1 MNSRDTWGRRVFWF
15 LLVAGLLDRLF
26 LLAGFSTRFIG
37 TDDTVI
43 WSAAVAYGHGEFHEP
58 YFNGQDYGV
67 MLEALLAAPFARAG
81 ATLRILLPTVTA
93 LLAMLPFWSFAF
105 WNRRHGR
112 FTAAC
117 VFLAMPVLLPNEYG
131 LMTSVTR
138 GWVTGTGL
146 LALLPWITDV
156 RRPLPRSLLMG
167 FSASLACM
175 VNPNALPFAAAFLAW
190 HIFQQPAFPRHA
202 LLVIVGTVPCCA
214 AHMLAQAWC
223 AEHPHRMVNTLSGYP
238 LTFYPEGVA
247 DGMTRLDAH
256 FEWLTPVAWPYGQ
269 LIGEALVII
278 TVIAVWK
285 RRTALAI
292 ALATG
297 IAIIVLALGFG
308 KTHDGIGNVFMPLSR
323 MFLAVPLVFCWG
335 LSMLLDTTRI
345 RPWPARITLAAAL
358 CALMIKTC
366 LLPSTMNEQLAEQGP
381 WSSER
386 PLADFNDDLAWLR
399 AVCARHQVGLIV
411 PLYADTRIE
420 VHYRALL
427 YTALDRS
434 LPPTYLTWKENRYWV
449 REAYADSVVEN
460 VLLVAGRA
468 TGWDRNARALTTAI
482 DVSGDRQD
490 RFLLLSGNT
499 LPTDSLVSY
508 VLDRK

>member
-1 MNSRDTWGRRVFWF
+1 MDGRDTWGRWVFWF

-26 LLAGFSTRFIG
+26 LLNVFSTRFIG

-43 WSAAVAYGHGEFHEP
+43 WSAAVAYGHGEFREP

-67 MLEALLAAPFARAG
+67 MLEAILAAPFARAG

-105 WNRRHGR
+105 WNKRHGR
-112 FTAAC
+112 YTAAC

-146 LALLPWITDV
+146 LAPLPWISDV

-167 FSASLACM
+167 FSASLACL

-190 HIFQQPAFPRHA
+190 YIFQQPAFARHA
-202 LLVIVGTVPCCA
+202 LLVIVGSLPCCA

-223 AEHPHRMVNTLSGYP
+223 AEHPHRIVNTLSGYP
-238 LTFYPEGVA
+238 LTFYAEGIA
-247 DGMTRLDAH
+247 EGMTRLDAH
-256 FEWLTPVAWPYGQ
+256 FQWLTPVAWPYGQ

-278 TVIAVWK
+278 TVIALRK
-285 RRTALAI
+285 RERALATAL
-292 ALATG
+292 LTG

-308 KTHDGIGNVFMPLSR
+308 KTHDGIANVFMPLSR
-323 MFLAVPLVFCWG
+323 MFLAVPLVLCWG
-335 LSMLLDTTRI
+335 VAMLLDGTRL

-358 CALMIKTC
+358 CALTIKSYR
-366 LLPSTMNEQLAEQGP
+366 LPSTINEQVAEQGP

-386 PLADFNDDLAWLR
+386 PLADFNGDLAWLR

-411 PLYADTRIE
+411 PLYADTHIE

-499 LPTDSLVSY
+499 LTTDSLVRF
-508 VLDRK
+508 VLQKK

>member
-1 MNSRDTWGRRVFWF
+1 
-15 LLVAGLLDRLF
+15 
-26 LLAGFSTRFIG
+26 
-37 TDDTVI
+37 
-43 WSAAVAYGHGEFHEP
+43 
-58 YFNGQDYGV
+58 
-67 MLEALLAAPFARAG
+67 
-81 ATLRILLPTVTA
+81 
-93 LLAMLPFWSFAF
+93 
-105 WNRRHGR
+105 
-112 FTAAC
+112 
-117 VFLAMPVLLPNEYG
+117 
-131 LMTSVTR
+131 
-138 GWVTGTGL
+138 
-146 LALLPWITDV
+146 
-156 RRPLPRSLLMG
+156 MG
-167 FSASLACM
+167 FSASLACL

-190 HIFQQPAFPRHA
+190 YIFQQPAFARHA
-202 LLVIVGTVPCCA
+202 LLVIVGSLPCCA

-223 AEHPHRMVNTLSGYP
+223 AEHPHRIVNMLSGYP
-238 LTFYPEGVA
+238 LTFYAEGIA
-247 DGMTRLDAH
+247 EGMTRLDAH
-256 FEWLTPVAWPYGQ
+256 FQWLTPVAWPYGQ

-278 TVIAVWK
+278 TVIALRK
-285 RRTALAI
+285 RERALATAL
-292 ALATG
+292 LTG

-308 KTHDGIGNVFMPLSR
+308 KTHDGIANVFMPLSR
-323 MFLAVPLVFCWG
+323 MFLAVPLVLCWG
-335 LSMLLDTTRI
+335 VAMLLDGTRL

-358 CALMIKTC
+358 CALTIKSYR
-366 LLPSTMNEQLAEQGP
+366 LPSTINEQVAEQGP

-386 PLADFNDDLAWLR
+386 PLADFNGDLAWLR

-411 PLYADTRIE
+411 PLYADTHIE

-499 LPTDSLVSY
+499 LTTDSLVRF
-508 VLDRK
+508 VLQKK